1 MFGPFKKSARIGQWD
16 GRRRS
21 SRSDEPLGSGLLS
34 RSVLLRLGAVLVTA
48 LGATFLGFCWGT
60 PPSYRVGEAAQHD
73 LRARVY
79 FEVER
84 LPAQA
89 HGDDPDAPADAP
101 LLERF
106 PPGTLL
112 VPRGVPITEPQYTL
126 LQEESRAYL
135 DSRGA
140 ADHFRRGASLFL
152 VLSLLSML
160 VVLYVARFQHG
171 LAQSLPKV
179 AGVCA

>member
-21 SRSDEPLGSGLLS
+21 SRSDEPVWPRLLHRHVLGRLL
-34 RSVLLRLGAVLVTA
+34 AVLVTA
-48 LGATFLGFCWGT
+48 LSATFVAFTWGT
-60 PPSYRVGEAAQHD
+60 AAAHRVGESPAHD

-79 FEVER
+79 FEIER
-84 LPAQA
+84 LPEQS
-89 HGDDPDAPADAP
+89 HNDDSGPPASAP

-126 LQEESRAYL
+126 LREEARAYMR
-135 DSRGA
+135 SR
-140 ADHFRRGASLFL
+140 
-152 VLSLLSML
+152 
-160 VVLYVARFQHG
+160 
-171 LAQSLPKV
+171 
-179 AGVCA
+179 